1 MKAIV
6 KSTGYIVEI
15 IYLPNSTEDVE
26 VLVDGHLYQYMPL
39 SDLQIIKERS
49 KNRTLLI
56 YNPIEEPLKYAILEG
71 DYSGINGVCINACD
85 ENEDKIKMACSL
97 LFDDE
102 GNYLIDLSEDV
113 TLMES
118 KNWDKVA
125 IVTFLP

>member
-6 KSTGYIVEI
+6 KSTGEVVEI
-15 IYLPNSTEDVE
+15 IDLPNSIEEVE
-26 VLVDGHLYQYMPL
+26 VLVDGHLYQYMRQ

-71 DYSGINGVCINACD
+71 DYSDINGVCINACGED
-85 ENEDKIKMACSL
+85 KDKIKKACSL

-102 GNYLIDLSEDV
+102 GNYLIDLSEDIS
-113 TLMES
+113 LMES

-125 IVTFLP
+125 IVTFVP

>member
-6 KSTGYIVEI
+6 KSTGEVVEI
-15 IYLPNSTEDVE
+15 IDLPNSIEEVE
-26 VLVDGHLYQYMPL
+26 VLVDGHLYQYMRQ
-39 SDLQIIKERS
+39 SNLQIIKERS
-49 KNRTLLI
+49 KSRTLLI
-56 YNPIEEPLKYAILEG
+56 YNSIEEPLKYAILEG
-71 DYSGINGVCINACD
+71 DYSDINGVCINACD
-85 ENEDKIKMACSL
+85 EDKDKINKACSL
-97 LFDDE
+97 LFDDK

>member
-1 MKAIV
+1 MKAKV
-6 KSTGYIVEI
+6 KSTGEVVEI
-15 IYLPNSTEDVE
+15 IDLPNCIADVE
-26 VLVDGHLYQYMPL
+26 VLVDGHLFQYMTL
-39 SDLQIIKERS
+39 SDLQIIKEFPR
-49 KNRTLLI
+49 NRTLLI

-71 DYSGINGVCINACD
+71 NYSDINGVCINACD
-85 ENEDKIKMACSL
+85 ENEDRIKMACSL